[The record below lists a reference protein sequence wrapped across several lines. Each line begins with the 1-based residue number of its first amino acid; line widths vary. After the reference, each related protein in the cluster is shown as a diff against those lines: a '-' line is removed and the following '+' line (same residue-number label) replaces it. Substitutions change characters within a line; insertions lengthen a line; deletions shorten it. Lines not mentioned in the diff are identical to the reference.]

1 MCSVTETLMIG
12 IPEAEL
18 RQAPPSGYQLKVFAH
33 GGSDVLITIPRAAI
47 EKLLAK
53 LHKPTPKV

>member
-1 MCSVTETLMIG
+1 MIG

-18 RQAPPSGYQLKVFAH
+18 RRAPPSGYQLKVFARD
-33 GGSDVLITIPRAAI
+33 GSDVLITIPQAAI